1 MSGKTKPRFDE
12 TGSNRGVGGRTGMP
26 RLDNTARARRGESG
40 GNRQLPSL
48 KSNRTVGSE
57 KGSGK

>member
-1 MSGKTKPRFDE
+1 MFEE

-40 GNRQLPSL
+40 GNRQLPPP

-57 KGSGK
+57 KGSRE